1 VSPAARLALR
11 LIGFYRT
18 AISPVRPPA
27 CRYEPSCSAYTAEAI
42 ERFGLAR
49 GGWLGLRRVLRCHP
63 FHKGGHD
70 PVPEDVGRSD
80 ARTARRMQRTA
91 TGTPA
96 HPRPSSREAR
106 SS

>member
-1 VSPAARLALR
+1 MSHSAAARLALR

-42 ERFGLAR
+42 ERFGLVR
-49 GGWLGLRRVLRCHP
+49 GGWLGLRRLLRCHP
-63 FHKGGHD
+63 FHPGGHD
-70 PVPEDVGRSD
+70 PVPETVGRSN
-80 ARTARRMQRTA
+80 APTGRS
-91 TGTPA
+91 TGTDASGPA
-96 HPRPSSREAR
+96 LPQPR